1 MLYLVNPS
9 KNFIWDKTKRFKAF
23 YKIQFTTHLISLES
37 SHTVTVASYIGYT
50 RLAVVKGSWA
60 WNVVTLTACFCNKNY
75 ETDHFLCNPSKQ
87 M

>member
-1 MLYLVNPS
+1 MYALECVRSFWFLGNIKEPMLYLVNPS

-50 RLAVVKGSWA
+50 RLAVVKGS
-60 WNVVTLTACFCNKNY
+60 
-75 ETDHFLCNPSKQ
+75 
-87 M
+87 

>member
-1 MLYLVNPS
+1 MQKEIFMYALECVRSFWFLGNIKELMLYLVNPS

-50 RLAVVKGSWA
+50 RLAVVKGS
-60 WNVVTLTACFCNKNY
+60 
-75 ETDHFLCNPSKQ
+75 
-87 M
+87 

>member
-1 MLYLVNPS
+1 MYALECVRSFWFLDNIKELMLYLVNPS

-50 RLAVVKGSWA
+50 RLAVVKGS
-60 WNVVTLTACFCNKNY
+60 
-75 ETDHFLCNPSKQ
+75 
-87 M
+87 